1 MPLWLN
7 RLEASFF
14 KKMKLFPDLESKKR
28 FMKTALPVI
37 LAIAWA
43 PIIWMVVIATLG
55 QGVFALTGSWLIAQ
69 AVAIVVVLAISPL
82 ISMVFVRLGAKFY
95 SKGEELP

>member
-14 KKMKLFPDLESKKR
+14 KKMKLFPDFDTKKR

-43 PIIWMVVIATLG
+43 PIIWLIAIATLG
-55 QGVFALTGSWLIAQ
+55 QGVLALTGSWLMAQVITIVTVLIIA
-69 AVAIVVVLAISPL
+69 PL
-82 ISMVFVRLGAKFY
+82 LSMVFVRMGGYFY
-95 SKGEELP
+95 SKEH